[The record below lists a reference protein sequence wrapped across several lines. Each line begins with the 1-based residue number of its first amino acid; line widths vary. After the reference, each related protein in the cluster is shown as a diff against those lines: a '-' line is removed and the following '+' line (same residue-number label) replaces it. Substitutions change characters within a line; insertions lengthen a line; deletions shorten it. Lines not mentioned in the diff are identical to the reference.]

1 MPSASR
7 TTKTTRAST
16 SKDTSHGGAP
26 SKKQRTT
33 NTEDSNSTLGVVT
46 IEGSENM
53 VSPNEDVN
61 AQLHELKQIVLGLQG
76 QFDGMQG
83 QFDGM
88 QGQIDK
94 LKDLNPGDVT
104 KVKTSAAKSDLT
116 AGTEIAFAEHLNTV
130 LRTLIRER
138 FFKLEKFVS
147 DEEAEMIV
155 KQAMFEKRIHPM
167 DGQTED
173 GLREQC
179 TQIVKTTFNCLRGHM
194 QSQARKN
201 FLSKICCFRQVAVVL
216 RMSNAFLTS
225 QRRSLYVR

>member
-7 TTKTTRAST
+7 TTKTTRASSSKNT
-16 SKDTSHGGAP
+16 SDGGAP

-76 QFDGMQG
+76 QFDGL
-83 QFDGM
+83 

>member
-1 MPSASR
+1 MPSA
-7 TTKTTRAST
+7 TTKKPTRAWSSKNT
-16 SKDTSHGGAP
+16 SDGGAP

-53 VSPNEDVN
+53 VSPNEDVV
-61 AQLHELKQIVLGLQG
+61 AQLHELKQMMLGLQG
-76 QFDGMQG
+76 RVDGLQG
-83 QFDGM
+83 HL
-88 QGQIDK
+88 QGQIDE
-94 LKDLNPGDVT
+94 LKDLHPGDVT

-116 AGTEIAFAEHLNTV
+116 AGTEIAFAEHLSTV

-216 RMSNAFLTS
+216 RMSKAFLTS